1 MRVPEGSLAGLR
13 RTVAR
18 LCLELHRRG
27 LTAGGSGNVSAC
39 REGRVAVS
47 PSGFRLADVRPRHV
61 TVVDAGSG
69 ERLVGTREPTSELPM
84 HLSVYE
90 KVGDGVVLHFH
101 SPWVTE
107 AAHALREVRVTEDL
121 RRSVG
126 SVEWIE
132 YHPPGSEE
140 LARAVGRV
148 AKKPM
153 AAVLER
159 HGGLVVGENPME
171 ALSLAEALEEAARL
185 SVRLR
190 P

>member
-1 MRVPEGSLAGLR
+1 
-13 RTVAR
+13 

-27 LTAGGSGNVSAC
+27 LTAGGAGNVSAC
-39 REGRVAVS
+39 REDRVAVS

-61 TVVDAGSG
+61 TVVDAETG
-69 ERLVGTREPTSELPM
+69 ERVVGTREPTSELPM

-90 KVGDGVVLHFH
+90 RVGEGVVLHFH

-107 AAHALREVRVTEDL
+107 AAHTLREVKATEDL

-132 YHPPGSEE
+132 YRPPGSEE

-148 AKKPM
+148 ARKPM

-159 HGGLVVGENPME
+159 HGGLVVGEDPME

-185 SVRLR
+185 SVKLR